1 MVKLYT
7 DGSCITTK
15 RCGGWG
21 AIAVENDRKIVEI
34 CGGDSDTTNNIMELL
49 AVIRALQTVQRLK
62 ITARPHIVT
71 DSKYVMTGIEK
82 WISKWIENN
91 WLTSQKKPVK
101 NKKLWQKLYKLV
113 MQTNAAFE
121 WVKGHSGHPM
131 NEEAD
136 RLANQSAQLVRS

>member
-1 MVKLYT
+1 MIKIYT
-7 DGSCITTK
+7 DGSCLGNPGP
-15 RCGGWG
+15 GGWG
-21 AIAVENDRKIVEI
+21 VVCESFKQ
-34 CGGDSDTTNNIMELL
+34 CGGEQNTTNNIMELL

-71 DSKYVMTGIEK
+71 DSKYVMTGIEQ